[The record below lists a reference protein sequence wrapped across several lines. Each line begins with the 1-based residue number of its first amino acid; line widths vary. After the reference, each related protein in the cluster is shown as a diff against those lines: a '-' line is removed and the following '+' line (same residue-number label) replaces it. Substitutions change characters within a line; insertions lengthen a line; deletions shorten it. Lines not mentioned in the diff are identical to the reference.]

1 MAFPTTENRV
11 PFAIPSVGT
20 VTRSGSPLGVRGLIN
35 WSDTDRQ
42 IYGTRFNLLMSE
54 GRVDDTTYD
63 GSVRSYKVSNN
74 RWNVPSFGSIFTV
87 PDHLPGSENRTS
99 AGGGSSIAQRGG
111 LICRSYAQNATV
123 EFGIR
128 QVVLD
133 GTGGLTSAGSWNVAQ
148 CSHIGPNFL
157 WDTAD
162 NVSPSV
168 TGFLLYPS
176 GIAAGDLIQLYVA
189 FRVRGTYS
197 GTPAYL
203 GGYEVFE
210 PNLINANP

>member
-1 MAFPTTENRV
+1 MAFPVNEGRREPQLPGAGNL
-11 PFAIPSVGT
+11 
-20 VTRSGSPLGVRGLIN
+20 TRSGGGVTGVSS
-35 WSDTDRQ
+35 WAEMDRQ
-42 IYGTRFNLLMSE
+42 IYGSRFNILLSE
-54 GRVDDTTYD
+54 GRVADTTYE
-63 GSVRSYKVSNN
+63 GSVRNYKESNN
-74 RWNVPSFGSIFTV
+74 RWNVPSFGSLFTV
-87 PDHLPGSENRTS
+87 PDHLPGSENRTT

-111 LICRSYAQNATV
+111 LICRSYAQNAIV

-128 QVVLD
+128 KVVLD
-133 GTGGLTSAGSWNVAQ
+133 GTGGLTPGSWNYAQ
-148 CSHIGPNFL
+148 CSHAGGSFT

-162 NVSPSV
+162 NVTPSV

-176 GIAAGDLIQLYVA
+176 GIDAGDLIQLYVA
-189 FRVRGTYS
+189 FRVRGTDS

>member
-1 MAFPTTENRV
+1 MAFPTTEGSTQ
-11 PFAIPSVGT
+11 PSLPGGGDL
-20 VTRSGSPLGVRGLIN
+20 TRSGAGLSGISS
-35 WSDTDRQ
+35 WAEMDRQ
-42 IYGTRFNLLMSE
+42 IYGTRFNLLLAE
-54 GRVDDTTYD
+54 GREDDITYD

-74 RWNVPSFGSIFTV
+74 RWNVPSFGSLFTV
-87 PDHLPGSENRTS
+87 PDHLPGSENRTT

-111 LICRSYAQNATV
+111 LICRAYAQNATV

-128 QVVLD
+128 KVVLD

-148 CSHIGPNFL
+148 TSHTPASSFS

-168 TGFLLYPS
+168 TGYLLYPS

-203 GGYEVFE
+203 AGYEVFE

>member
-1 MAFPTTENRV
+1 MAFPVNEGRREPALPGAGNL
-11 PFAIPSVGT
+11 
-20 VTRSGSPLGVRGLIN
+20 TRSGSGETGISSLAEM
-35 WSDTDRQ
+35 DRQ
-42 IYGTRFNLLMSE
+42 IYGSRFNILLSE
-54 GRVDDTTYD
+54 GRVADTTYE
-63 GSVRSYKVSNN
+63 GSVRNYKVSNN
-74 RWNVPSFGSIFTV
+74 RWNVPSFGSLFTV
-87 PDHLPGSENRTS
+87 PSQLPGSENRTS

-111 LICRSYAQNATV
+111 LICRSFAQNAIV

-128 QVVLD
+128 EVVLD

-148 CSHIGPNFL
+148 TSHTPASSFS

-203 GGYEVFE
+203 AGYEVFE

>member
-1 MAFPTTENRV
+1 M
-11 PFAIPSVGT
+11 
-20 VTRSGSPLGVRGLIN
+20 
-35 WSDTDRQ
+35 DRQ
-42 IYGTRFNLLMSE
+42 IYGTRFNILLSE
-54 GRVDDTTYD
+54 GRVADTTYD

-74 RWNVPSFGSIFTV
+74 AWNVPCFGSVFSV
-87 PDHLPGSENRTS
+87 PDHLPGSQNRTT

-128 QVVLD
+128 KVVLN
-133 GTGGLTSAGSWNVAQ
+133 GTGGLTSASAWGYAQ
-148 CSHIGPNFL
+148 CSHTAPTSFT

-168 TGFLLYPS
+168 TGYLIYPS
-176 GIAAGDLIQLYVA
+176 GITAGDLIQLYVA
-189 FRVRGTYS
+189 FRVRGTYA
-197 GTPAYL
+197 GVPAYL

-210 PNLINANP
+210 PNLIYANP